1 MTMTTPRLRSLAGT
15 LAFSLASFALA
26 PTARADDAA
35 ASDVAAARELGIAG
49 VKLADAG
56 NCAEAIDKLARSEK
70 MYHAPSILERLGE
83 CQVQTGKVV
92 EGTENLNRVVREN
105 LPPTAPPVFLAAQ
118 ERARQALA
126 EAKPKIAKLK
136 IAVAA
141 PAGADFAVTIDGT
154 PVPNANLNVDRP
166 VDPGPHTVEV
176 TGNGFK
182 KASAKVSLGPGAVDS
197 VAITL
202 ERDPN
207 AKKEVPPG
215 DDRNGGVPAREER
228 GGSKVPAIVA
238 FSVGGAGIVT
248 GVIFGVLAAGKR
260 SGLDGACPNKVC
272 PSSQESNLD
281 SAKTFGWVSTIGFGV
296 GIVGA
301 AVGTVLLFT
310 GGKTEAQVRGVRV
323 QPTLGLGNAGFAG
336 SF

>member
-1 MTMTTPRLRSLAGT
+1 MTMTPPRPCRLAGI
-15 LAFSLASFALA
+15 LGLSLASLLA
-26 PTARADDAA
+26 ASSARADDAA
-35 ASDVAAARELGIAG
+35 AGDVAAARELGIAG

-141 PAGADFAVTIDGT
+141 PPGADFAVTIDGT

-166 VDPGPHTVEV
+166 VDPGPHVVEV

-182 KASAKVSLGPGAVDS
+182 KASSKVSLGPGAVDS

-207 AKKEVPPG
+207 AKKEPPPG
-215 DDRNGGVPAREER
+215 DDRTALPAREER

-238 FSVGGAGIVT
+238 FGVGGAGIVT
-248 GVIFGVLAAGKR
+248 GVVFGVLAAGKR
-260 SGLDGACPNKVC
+260 SDLDDACPNKVC
-272 PSSQESNLD
+272 PSSQESKLD
-281 SAKTFGWVSTIGFGV
+281 SAKAFGWVSTIGFGV

-310 GGKTEAQVRGVRV
+310 GGKTEASVRGVRV
-323 QPTLGLGNAGFAG
+323 QPTLGLGSAGLTG